1 MAASLAIAF
10 FMCTRDRRD
19 EVRRNRRTNIFNAI
33 IVTPDGTVTQPSVVG
48 LDQATIESYT
58 TVILG
63 ESKRLPGHH
72 DATCPI
78 CLSEYNVKEM
88 VRCIP
93 KCRHCFHA
101 DCIDEWLK
109 MNGTCPI
116 CRNSPSPVHVE
127 S

>member
-1 MAASLAIAF
+1 MTASLAIAC
-10 FMCTRDRRD
+10 FMCYRDRQNRILISNW
-19 EVRRNRRTNIFNAI
+19 RNTITT
-33 IVTPDGTVTQPSVVG
+33 VTPEDPIVPSNIVG

-58 TVILG
+58 KVVLG
-63 ESKRLPGHH
+63 ESKRLPGHA
-72 DATCPI
+72 DAACPI
-78 CLSEYNVKEM
+78 CLSEYNVKEA

-93 KCRHCFHA
+93 VCQHCFHV

-116 CRNSPSPVHVE
+116 CRNLPAVFHIE